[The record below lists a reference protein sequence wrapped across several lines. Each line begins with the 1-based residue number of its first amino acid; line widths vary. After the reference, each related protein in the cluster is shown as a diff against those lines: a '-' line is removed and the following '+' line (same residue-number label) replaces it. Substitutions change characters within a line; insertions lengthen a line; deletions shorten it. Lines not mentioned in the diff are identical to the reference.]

1 MVIVMMKNRIIL
13 IMVTL
18 IVIFGGVILCFFSI
32 NHNKIYSNG
41 INSNVIDSSAKLL
54 NLLGMDFTDVKITN
68 IQYQN
73 NKEKDVGEYTKI
85 IVFLEESDE
94 ALKSREY
101 YLNNLGGGIS
111 DPNLRYIPPGHI
123 EELGEI
129 GIDINQI
136 KQHGGNY
143 NEVEVGGQFR
153 PYEIHWYE
161 LNEIHYKGNVLLLT
175 SIPCKVVL
183 DVDKIIQNSPTIKK

>member
-1 MVIVMMKNRIIL
+1 MMKNRIIL
-13 IMVTL
+13 TIVTLTL
-18 IVIFGGVILCFFSI
+18 IVIFGGVVLCFFSI

-41 INSNVIDSSAKLL
+41 IQSNVIDSSAKLL

-73 NKEKDVGEYTKI
+73 FKEDDVGEYTRI
-85 IVFLEESDE
+85 NVFLEESDE

-101 YLNNLGGGIS
+101 YLNNVGGGIS
-111 DPNLRYIPPGHI
+111 DPNLSDIPPGHI
-123 EELGEI
+123 GELVRI
-129 GIDINQI
+129 GIYKNQI

-143 NEVEVGGQFR
+143 NEVEVGDQFR

-161 LNEIHYKGNVLLLT
+161 LNEIRYNGNVVLVT

-183 DVDKIIQNSPTIKK
+183 DEDKIIQRGAIK